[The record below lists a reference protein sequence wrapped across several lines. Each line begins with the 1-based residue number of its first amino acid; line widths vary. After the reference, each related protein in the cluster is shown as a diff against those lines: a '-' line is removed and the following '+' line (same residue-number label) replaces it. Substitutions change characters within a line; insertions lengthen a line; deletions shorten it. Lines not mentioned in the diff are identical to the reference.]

1 MEKRSVHFT
10 DFLNIIRENLIYL
23 LIAFVVFTSISLF
36 MALTAEKVYR
46 LEGSVMLN
54 MSGGSELAGGFNP
67 WYWSPNLINNQIYLI
82 RSYTLMNMVSQ
93 RMDEK
98 MSENIL
104 SRAPEEILNKS
115 DQDTFVS
122 NFILSR
128 LSIKPIEDSDII
140 ILSMDINDPELGKSL
155 LTLLLNTYREY
166 DLKIQKEESSMIKDF
181 LSFETIHY
189 EELLQASEDKLKE
202 VKATMK
208 SPYLGNE
215 AKKIL
220 DKYSDFQSDYY
231 KNRITLAENEKH
243 LEFLTN
249 RINELKAIL
258 GKAIPTS
265 NKKINFLISKIS
277 SLESE
282 LIVLRSSGYK
292 DDNPKMKELQQRVDN
307 LNGQLKNEIGSF
319 LGSSLG
325 DKTLA
330 IYQEDVIKI
339 LNLRKEITILKEKEL
354 AYKDILERY
363 EKELTI
369 LPEKQ
374 LDLTRLIRE
383 SELNEKMYN
392 MLKEKLE
399 EAKIQTEGVISKV
412 QIVDY
417 PVIPSGAVQPK
428 RKQMVILGAL
438 FGLFFGLF
446 FIFLKTY
453 LFKRVDP
460 IEIKHELKIGTIAEI
475 PYFHKSD
482 ELDSIFLGK
491 EPANPHSHVLE
502 YLHLLKISVENIK
515 SGDNSIC
522 LLTSPDPSV
531 GKSTVS
537 VMLALAMAPD
547 KKILLVDCDLRKP
560 SLHKILNIENTSG
573 IFDFYKDSSSPLKTF
588 VRKTA
593 HENVFILTAGT
604 SNEIA
609 PVRLLSSGVL
619 NRELQKLKKDYDV
632 IIIDT
637 PPLKAA
643 PDSLALSKVADNILL
658 VFHNKKST
666 HYNAIEA
673 INKFSEMGSKPGG
686 IIINFR
692 SNKGKMGYYYYS
704 DYGA

>member
-1 MEKRSVHFT
+1 
-10 DFLNIIRENLIYL
+10 
-23 LIAFVVFTSISLF
+23 
-36 MALTAEKVYR
+36 
-46 LEGSVMLN
+46 
-54 MSGGSELAGGFNP
+54 
-67 WYWSPNLINNQIYLI
+67 
-82 RSYTLMNMVSQ
+82 
-93 RMDEK
+93 
-98 MSENIL
+98 
-104 SRAPEEILNKS
+104 
-115 DQDTFVS
+115 
-122 NFILSR
+122 
-128 LSIKPIEDSDII
+128 
-140 ILSMDINDPELGKSL
+140 
-155 LTLLLNTYREY
+155 
-166 DLKIQKEESSMIKDF
+166 MIKDF

-643 PDSLALSKVADNILL
+643 PDSLTLSKVADNILL
-658 VFHNKKST
+658 VF
-666 HYNAIEA
+666 
-673 INKFSEMGSKPGG
+673 
-686 IIINFR
+686 
-692 SNKGKMGYYYYS
+692 
-704 DYGA
+704 